1 VDWLSENI
9 TWIKDIFWVVFT
21 SIATIVSI
29 KTYIRAKSTI
39 LQPLRTEVIKRQ
51 TDLLVEL
58 LSFIM
63 DKQKDFFFKIDYLG
77 LVNAN
82 VFLIMRD
89 YGYLLN
95 ENKIYDEIEKNI
107 VGFMIIKNEGQLD
120 NVELPQSINIEREK
134 EDNLNNDQQEK
145 GKKNYYWLVRE
156 RLI

>member
-63 DKQKDFFFKIDYLG
+63 DNKKIS
-77 LVNAN
+77 
-82 VFLIMRD
+82 FL
-89 YGYLLN
+89 
-95 ENKIYDEIEKNI
+95 
-107 VGFMIIKNEGQLD
+107 
-120 NVELPQSINIEREK
+120 
-134 EDNLNNDQQEK
+134 
-145 GKKNYYWLVRE
+145 
-156 RLI
+156 